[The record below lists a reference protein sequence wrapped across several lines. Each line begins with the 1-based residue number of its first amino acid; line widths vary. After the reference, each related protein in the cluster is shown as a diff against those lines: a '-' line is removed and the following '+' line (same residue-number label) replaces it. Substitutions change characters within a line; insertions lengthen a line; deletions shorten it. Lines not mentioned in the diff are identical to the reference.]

1 MSGASIIIIGG
12 GGSPR
17 ATMQAATQY
26 TLLAGE
32 GVQNVATSG
41 SPVHVIFRIGG
52 ASYDWWL
59 AAGPGSIQSSFF
71 DGTVELA

>member
-32 GVQNVATSG
+32 GVQNTATSG
-41 SPVHVIFRIGG
+41 PAVHVIFRVG
-52 ASYDWWL
+52 ASAADWYL
-59 AAGPGSIQSSFF
+59 DSGPGAIQAAMV